1 VTRRHHVPEDARR
14 NTFYLTPAQE
24 YAIDTIQKLR
34 RHHKDK
40 RDSPS
45 EIVADAIWKWLEDVE
60 KVKRQDIEA
69 RFPSPP
75 VREQPPGK
83 VTQMPKQK
91 KSAKKPT

>member
-1 VTRRHHVPEDARR
+1 MTRRHHVPENARR

-34 RHHKDK
+34 RHNNDN

-60 KVKRQDIEA
+60 KVKRQEIEA

-75 VREQPPGK
+75 VQVQTPAK
-83 VTQMPKQK
+83 VTQMPKK
-91 KSAKKPT
+91 KR

>member
-1 VTRRHHVPEDARR
+1 VTRRQHVPENARR

-34 RHHKDK
+34 RHHNDS

-45 EIVADAIWKWLEDVE
+45 EIVADAIWKWLVDVE
-60 KVKRQDIEA
+60 HVKRDEIEA

-75 VREQPPGK
+75 VQEQPRNK
-83 VTQMPKQK
+83 ITQMPKPK
-91 KSAKKPT
+91 KKR

>member
-1 VTRRHHVPEDARR
+1 MTRRQHVPKNARR

-34 RHHKDK
+34 RHRNDS

-45 EIVADAIWKWLEDVE
+45 EIVADAIWNWLAEVE
-60 KVKRQDIEA
+60 KIKREEIEA

-75 VREQPPGK
+75 VQEHPTAK
-83 VTQMPKQK
+83 VTQMPKPK
-91 KSAKKPT
+91 KKR

>member
-1 VTRRHHVPEDARR
+1 MTRRQHVSENARR

-34 RHHKDK
+34 RHHNDK

-45 EIVADAIWKWLEDVE
+45 EIVADAIWKWLTEVE
-60 KVKRQDIEA
+60 GVNRQEIEA

-75 VREQPPGK
+75 DAEQSPSK
-83 VTQMPKQK
+83 ITQMPRPK
-91 KSAKKPT
+91 KKH